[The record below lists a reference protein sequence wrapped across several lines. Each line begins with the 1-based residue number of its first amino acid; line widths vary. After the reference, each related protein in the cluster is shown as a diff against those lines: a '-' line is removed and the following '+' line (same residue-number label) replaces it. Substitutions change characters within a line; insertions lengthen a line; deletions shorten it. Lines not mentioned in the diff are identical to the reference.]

1 MILAFSIKMA
11 SSKLVKVD
19 KVAKVLKVAN
29 RIKDLQN

>member
-11 SSKLVKVD
+11 SSKSKVD
-19 KVAKVLKVAN
+19 KVVKVHKVDN